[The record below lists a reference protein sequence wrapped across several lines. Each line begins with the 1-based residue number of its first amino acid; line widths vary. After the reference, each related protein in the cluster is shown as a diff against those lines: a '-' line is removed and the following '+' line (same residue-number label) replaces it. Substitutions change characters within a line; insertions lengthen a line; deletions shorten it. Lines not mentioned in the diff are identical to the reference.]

1 MYFTG
6 PPRGGTSFGVKQDDD
21 LAAKWLKRAADARIA
36 PAEACCGILLRAG
49 RGVEKDEKLS
59 VTYLERAVAQAPWEN
74 DDDARCNLAVSL
86 LMGIGVKKDE
96 KRGKQLLSVA
106 MKNGHPQAASLLERF
121 DAPRTKA
128 EYLAKLDEAIA
139 SDDDPELRKAAQWM
153 KGMLESGRGKLVK
166 SGGSGT
172 GERANNNAKP
182 KRVNPKKKK
191 GRAAKPQVITVDCA
205 TL

>member
-1 MYFTG
+1 M
-6 PPRGGTSFGVKQDDD
+6 
-21 LAAKWLKRAADARIA
+21 KR
-36 PAEACCGILLRAG
+36 
-49 RGVEKDEKLS
+49 
-59 VTYLERAVAQAPWEN
+59 
-74 DDDARCNLAVSL
+74 
-86 LMGIGVKKDE
+86 DE
-96 KRGKQLLSVA
+96 KRGRRLLSVS
-106 MKNGHPQAASLLERF
+106 MEHGHPDAAKLLAQVDTALEI
-121 DAPRTKA
+121 AEAATPNTKA

-191 GRAAKPQVITVDCA
+191 GRAAKRVITIDA
-205 TL
+205 SRL

>member
-1 MYFTG
+1 
-6 PPRGGTSFGVKQDDD
+6 
-21 LAAKWLKRAADARIA
+21 
-36 PAEACCGILLRAG
+36 
-49 RGVEKDEKLS
+49 

-96 KRGKQLLSVA
+96 KRGKELLSVA
-106 MKNGHPQAASLLERF
+106 IKNGHPQAASVLAKF

-153 KGMLESGRGKLVK
+153 KGMLESGRGKLVE
-166 SGGSGT
+166 SGGA
-172 GERANNNAKP
+172 ERANTK
-182 KRVNPKKKK
+182 KKKVNPKKKK
-191 GRAAKPQVITVDCA
+191 GRAAKPRVITVDCA
-205 TL
+205 KL